1 MYESSER
8 AGDII
13 QPALS
18 LLLLISLATAK
29 HSLPTC
35 QGALASLDSPTATS
49 TATSRQRSSPLSLL
63 DHPLFLPTRKP
74 FSSMRPRAARM
85 WPDADDPED
94 GQGVFS
100 ATATGRLR
108 QGEVTHGRRPRHVLG
123 RPNWSSPSA
132 QLAPFAADPACVPSA
147 FETSAPFPSPRPAS
161 NTASTSVRSTLGR
174 GEHYQSLFDPL
185 VGRSIASQSVSAYSS
200 TSSTSLKTAPSP
212 FDLRPTLYPASSTSY
227 MPEDSACVPF
237 AAAFS
242 PPSPSPRADQRRH
255 EDASPAQSRHPPILR
270 PSPASPAVPSGQSG
284 PSSLASPPDL
294 PPRVTTNRN
303 RSTSRN
309 AASRQPRGTCGESAL
324 ADDPSFVSGLQ
335 EPPGVDDREFD
346 ALPLNQPPSRAYNTD
361 ESASRHALRAPSPPP
376 SPDASTSPPLAPASP
391 PPLSYP
397 PDAARTQV
405 SPQSLPRQKRRPAGP
420 PSPSPDA
427 STSSAAAPAS
437 PTLSPFPFDVAKA
450 QASSQSRPYKKRR
463 TASTTRSNGES
474 ATPIQS
480 TPPPT
485 SEAAVDNG
493 RVAEMVD
500 ATTPPPPSDS
510 EPSDSPPPRPDLRS
524 FYVGLPRLP
533 PTGPLSSA
541 YNVKLLK
548 QLADSYA
555 ARDLKAFASPPQVAQ
570 SLAQA
575 QWRVS
580 GGKDGDLQEPDPNFI
595 FLTEYDA
602 ALRFSRDVADRYEI
616 ELDETRKFVICGW
629 TAPRHGHHVFYG
641 DDCRG
646 PTAAIVRALDEAVVR
661 CFEVPCAFV
670 DVEAFAPTHDETLRY
685 KREDPNKSRRWSRR
699 ADAMEAE
706 AYGSVYRATLRF
718 EKARMVGALV
728 LGEVPAYYLG
738 LSELGFPVLEPEL
751 RGPSPPRPMRYA
763 LAPHPRSLVSNS
775 DKDRFSLGLFAQ
787 VLAVFQVFKSSGDF
801 PSVRLKDV
809 WEAFRTAYGHRKVPD
824 WWEVRKL
831 LRKHKAGGDVDP
843 DDDDLLPQDL
853 RPASWLPVP
862 VFHAASKRGCGAH
875 IVVSRSARHVE
886 TGRYLAVVPQH
897 CPGCGGDLTEDNV
910 DLRASLGVVFAADV
924 SRLVEEGK
932 VLRDAVVE
940 LLDEDE

>member
-1 MYESSER
+1 
-8 AGDII
+8 
-13 QPALS
+13 
-18 LLLLISLATAK
+18 
-29 HSLPTC
+29 
-35 QGALASLDSPTATS
+35 
-49 TATSRQRSSPLSLL
+49 
-63 DHPLFLPTRKP
+63 
-74 FSSMRPRAARM
+74 MRP
-85 WPDADDPED
+85 
-94 GQGVFS
+94 F
-100 ATATGRLR
+100 RLR
-108 QGEVTHGRRPRHVLG
+108 DFCTL
-123 RPNWSSPSA
+123 
-132 QLAPFAADPACVPSA
+132 PFATTCV
-147 FETSAPFPSPRPAS
+147 
-161 NTASTSVRSTLGR
+161 
-174 GEHYQSLFDPL
+174 EHGLN
-185 VGRSIASQSVSAYSS
+185 SVSAYSS

-227 MPEDSACVPF
+227 MPEDSA
-237 AAAFS
+237 
-242 PPSPSPRADQRRH
+242 
-255 EDASPAQSRHPPILR
+255 
-270 PSPASPAVPSGQSG
+270 
-284 PSSLASPPDL
+284 
-294 PPRVTTNRN
+294 
-303 RSTSRN
+303 
-309 AASRQPRGTCGESAL
+309 
-324 ADDPSFVSGLQ
+324 GLQ

-706 AYGSVYRATLRF
+706 AYGTTLRF